1 MHTTLRTLGLTIAA
15 TLMLLGSG
23 CAAYVNIPA
32 VRGSAARSNPN
43 TDNVRLIQAEALQ
56 FVIADSAIRGP
67 VTVRL
72 AGGASQETY
81 DWVLDQFGGK
91 GRQYG
96 KADAAGPLY
105 EVRGVRIRANVG
117 EVDVAESAV
126 AGAARMVTVS
136 LDYDVAG
143 GWDVVSMQA
152 WGTIDDPS
160 QEVFL
165 PAGEKPAEW

>member
-1 MHTTLRTLGLTIAA
+1 MHTTLRNVGLVVAA
-15 TLMLLGSG
+15 TLLLLSGG

-43 TDNVRLIQAEALQ
+43 TENVRLIQAEALQ

-81 DWVLDQFGGK
+81 DWVLDQLGGK
-91 GRQYG
+91 GKQYG
-96 KADAAGPLY
+96 REDAAGPLY

-117 EVDVAESAV
+117 EVDVAQSSV

-136 LDYDVAG
+136 LDYDVAS
-143 GWDVVSMQA
+143 GWDVVSLQV
-152 WGTIDDPS
+152 WGTISDPS
-160 QEVFL
+160 QDVFV
-165 PAGEKPAEW
+165 PAGEKPSEW